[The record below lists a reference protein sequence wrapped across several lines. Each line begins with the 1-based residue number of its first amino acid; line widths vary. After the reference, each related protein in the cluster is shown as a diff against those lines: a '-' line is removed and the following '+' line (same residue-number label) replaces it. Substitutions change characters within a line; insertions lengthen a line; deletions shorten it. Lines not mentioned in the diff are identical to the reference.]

1 MQRFLG
7 IILFFIF
14 IAGCKS
20 DRPAYVLKEKDMG
33 NLLMD
38 LHLAESYIYTLSS
51 DSSQKNSGDFIA
63 GIYEHYN
70 TDSAAV
76 RESLEYY
83 AKQPQVLNRIYQG
96 VDSRLKVMETE
107 IRGVEEKKYRD
118 VFVKDSIRRA
128 LATDSLLKIK
138 ADSSRY
144 EALKH
149 LLYWKNPDSA
159 TLKPKA
165 WEWRKELVL
174 PKRYFNYSDS
184 LFVSDSTLLKPANV
198 QKDSVLV
205 KDSIVLK
212 RRVREFKSPE
222 PSSQTGSLPKL
233 QSVKEKS
240 TN

>member
-14 IAGCKS
+14 VAGCKS
-20 DRPAYVLKEKDMG
+20 DRPAHVLKEKDMG

-38 LHLAESYIYTLSS
+38 LHLAESYVYTWSS
-51 DSSQKNSGDFIA
+51 DSAAKRSGDFIA

-96 VDSRLKVMETE
+96 VDSRLKAMETE
-107 IRGVEEKKYRD
+107 IRAVEEKKYRD
-118 VFVKDSIRRA
+118 VFVKDSIQRA
-128 LATDSLLKIK
+128 LVADSLLKIK
-138 ADSSRY
+138 TDSSRY
-144 EALKH
+144 ETLKH

-165 WEWRKELVL
+165 WEWKKELVL
-174 PKRYFNYSDS
+174 PKQYFNYSDS
-184 LFVSDSTLLKPANV
+184 LFFSDSTTLKPADI
-198 QKDSVLV
+198 QRDSVVTKDNTAV
-205 KDSIVLK
+205 KK
-212 RRVREFKSPE
+212 TVREFKSPE
-222 PSSQTGSLPKL
+222 SPSKAGSSPKL

-240 TN
+240 SN